1 MSVSKF
7 YVKNISIGAIEF
19 EIERKNNCDDKRCE
33 RKNNCDDKRCDDI
46 ELVMKQLIEH
56 IKTLFTGLANV
67 NEKLEILTDDK

>member
-1 MSVSKF
+1 MSVSKITA
-7 YVKNISIGAIEF
+7 KNISIGEIEF
-19 EIERKNNCDDKRCE
+19 EIE

-46 ELVMKQLIEH
+46 ELVMKQLIDH

>member
-1 MSVSKF
+1 MSVSKI

-19 EIERKNNCDDKRCE
+19 EIGH
-33 RKNNCDDKRCDDI
+33 KNNCDDKRCDDI

-56 IKTLFTGLANV
+56 IKTLFTGLSNV

>member
-1 MSVSKF
+1 MSVSKI
-7 YVKNISIGAIEF
+7 YVKNISIGEIEF
-19 EIERKNNCDDKRCE
+19 EIKQKNNCNDRC
-33 RKNNCDDKRCDDI
+33 DKRCDDI

>member
-1 MSVSKF
+1 MSVSKI
-7 YVKNISIGAIEF
+7 YVKNISIGEIEF
-19 EIERKNNCDDKRCE
+19 EIEHKK
-33 RKNNCDDKRCDDI
+33 KCDDKRCDDI